1 MWYDRVQWWVI
12 LVGAKIGKAQCMPN
26 SLIICGPVVDC
37 GYRVQCGVHWDGLGG
52 WNWGGGRRKG
62 GIHAALRYAPS
73 ECGMHWIILPW
84 TRLDTTFVLN

>member
-1 MWYDRVQWWVI
+1 M
-12 LVGAKIGKAQCMPN
+12 GAKIGKAQCMPN

-62 GIHAALRYAPS
+62 GGYMQHYGMLRVNVACTGLFYH
-73 ECGMHWIILPW
+73 GLG
-84 TRLDTTFVLN
+84 